1 MMNKMKINKG
11 FKTSKIFTALFLSL
25 TTSLATAN
33 EVELQKYQQAR
44 IAVTYKGNVGD
55 LAQQLAEKLG
65 IGYYA
70 AKHNSTV
77 QIKVKQDDRHSLQE
91 LLNQTNQQ
99 LAQQQSKQELRF
111 DMLDDKV
118 VLALVGEN
126 VSLAPT
132 QFIGNVV
139 YDETKPK
146 PVALSEPSASTQGKT
161 QSVNDD
167 VNMIAMPVMEKET
180 VENQVVPEAKSLT
193 DTPNTPAETP
203 LNQIQAKYS
212 EVNEAEIKKLRE
224 ILAIS
229 QDSKLLAQYAKRKT
243 PSYNVPDQQAIGLE
257 TIRSTKISTFLIF
270 KDGIDVAN
278 YKVDGQFQEIAK
290 VGNVVAILHRQK
302 SPPKEILITSPD
314 NQIQKL
320 IKVN

>member
-1 MMNKMKINKG
+1 MKRKTAFNKT
-11 FKTSKIFTALFLSL
+11 TSILTALFVACAFNS
-25 TTSLATAN
+25 SAFAD

-132 QFIGNVV
+132 QFIGNVQYV
-139 YDETKPK
+139 ENTETL
-146 PVALSEPSASTQGKT
+146 PVEKNTLGE
-161 QSVNDD
+161 
-167 VNMIAMPVMEKET
+167 VNMISAPVIA
-180 VENQVVPEAKSLT
+180 VPETHKANGNADNAENMNTDNSNIEKST
-193 DTPNTPAETP
+193 DITMP
-203 LNQIQAKYS
+203 KYS
-212 EVNEAEIKKLRE
+212 EVNAAEAKKLSD
-224 ILAIS
+224 ILALS
-229 QDSKLLAQYAKRKT
+229 QDNKLLAQYGKRKN
-243 PSYNVPDQQAIGLE
+243 PIYQVPQQQEMGLE

-314 NQIQKL
+314 NQIHKL